1 MHTYRATY
9 APYRLIFKSP
19 SGTSRGILTVKDTY
33 FLKIWYA
40 ENPDIFGIGECALF
54 KGLSKEDN
62 DTYEEKLK
70 ELCRNIGIGA
80 ETDLAGYSSIMF
92 GLECAINDLANGGK
106 RIYFPSD
113 FADGNAD
120 IVINGLVWMGTH
132 DEMLKRIDEKVALGF
147 NTIKLKVGAIDLES
161 ELSLLKHIRN
171 RYSSL
176 DLTVRIDANGGFKPE
191 NALET
196 IDKFAKY
203 DVHSLEQPIKQ
214 GNWNEMARIC
224 RNSSIPI
231 ALDEELIGITD
242 IDERIK
248 LVETIKPKYLIIKPS
263 LLGGLASS
271 EMWLRIAASHD
282 IGAWITSALE
292 SNIGLNA
299 IAEWTYTLQP
309 RIAQGLGTGGLFTNN
324 IESPLYLESE
334 HLRKNK
340 KINWTLPEFDWK

>member
-1 MHTYRATY
+1 M
-9 APYRLIFKSP
+9 
-19 SGTSRGILTVKDTY
+19 
-33 FLKIWYA
+33 
-40 ENPDIFGIGECALF
+40 
-54 KGLSKEDN
+54 
-62 DTYEEKLK
+62 
-70 ELCRNIGIGA
+70 
-80 ETDLAGYSSIMF
+80 
-92 GLECAINDLANGGK
+92 
-106 RIYFPSD
+106 
-113 FADGNAD
+113 
-120 IVINGLVWMGTH
+120 
-132 DEMLKRIDEKVALGF
+132 
-147 NTIKLKVGAIDLES
+147 
-161 ELSLLKHIRN
+161 
-171 RYSSL
+171 
-176 DLTVRIDANGGFKPE
+176 RIDANGGFKPE

-292 SNIGLNA
+292 SNIGPNA

-334 HLRKNK
+334 QLRKNK

>member
-1 MHTYRATY
+1 
-9 APYRLIFKSP
+9 
-19 SGTSRGILTVKDTY
+19 
-33 FLKIWYA
+33 
-40 ENPDIFGIGECALF
+40 
-54 KGLSKEDN
+54 
-62 DTYEEKLK
+62 
-70 ELCRNIGIGA
+70 
-80 ETDLAGYSSIMF
+80 MF

-324 IESPLYLESE
+324 IESPLYLESD